1 MDLIILDRNTFSDIT
16 DTFKEK
22 NLGGGYQNASNFKF
36 ECFASQ
42 IWLGE
47 NTVKVEFFCT
57 YHYMICLSRILI
69 ALKFRP
75 QSWTGI
81 SAKFWILFRD
91 AFFNIHF
98 SKLVCAEISQMAGAS
113 NRVIHQTVNAHNS
126 VLSKEIHDQGKII
139 KCLLL

>member
-1 MDLIILDRNTFSDIT
+1 MNFFPSNSHLLIDDPVTN
-16 DTFKEK
+16 K
-22 NLGGGYQNASNFKF
+22 NASNFKF

-57 YHYMICLSRILI
+57 YHYMIYLSRILI

-91 AFFNIHF
+91 AFFNIHL
-98 SKLVCAEISQMAGAS
+98 SKLVCAEVSKITGNSKQ
-113 NRVIHQTVNAHNS
+113 VIHQTVNAQNS
-126 VLSKEIHDQGKII
+126 MLTKEIHDQCKII
-139 KCLLL
+139 QCFILSK